1 MARGLL
7 NLRQSPPTVMST
19 PLPARLLVAAALVAG
34 LAISAPAQAQ
44 RTPTAALG
52 MVAAQRGQ
60 LKTTLKRS
68 HDEVNQALKARS
80 LRLRSFES
88 ILKRRERAA
97 ARLEQLK
104 AEGRTDLVLDRA
116 MREALVLDEEAQ
128 RARAALLAAEAEVA
142 RRGAGLL
149 ELFDLVL
156 AQQNRKIRA
165 MAPDD
170 ARRRG
175 ALEQYARLAQQ
186 RAPVRQLLQPVLDED
201 VGGGEASLDEV
212 SAAPT
217 DDVETLLEKADLA
230 RDLEERF
237 RRRAAEVRRR
247 IEQLEQQRSL
257 ARTTVGMVRETN
269 LFGEDDYRPVFSG
282 GQVGAGPQAPGTTAS
297 ARGGGGALLAMG
309 GAAADAE
316 QAPSSAP
323 PPSGNEN
330 IVVPGDGDGDAEP
343 GEAPAPLEEPA
354 APPADP
360 DVGFNAD
367 AEVDGARNDDDLAT
381 AGGQEPV
388 VSGGGAG
395 QMPTTDPSARFTG
408 LPTEQVYLGAG
419 SESDAR
425 LRELIASDNL
435 SLADLKRLERKLLQE
450 AGKMNRENKRIK
462 TRLRGELKR

>member
-1 MARGLL
+1 VARGLL
-7 NLRQSPPTVMST
+7 NRRQSPPTVMRPSLC
-19 PLPARLLVAAALVAG
+19 PRLFLAAALAAG
-34 LAISAPAQAQ
+34 LAVAAPAQAQ
-44 RTPTAALG
+44 RTHTAALG

-60 LKTTLKRS
+60 LKSTLKRS

-80 LRLRSFES
+80 LRLRSFQS

-97 ARLEQLK
+97 ARLERLK

-165 MAPDD
+165 MAAEDT
-170 ARRRG
+170 RRRG
-175 ALEQYARLAQQ
+175 ALAQYGRLAQQ
-186 RAPVRQLLQPVLDED
+186 RAQVRQLLQPVLAED
-201 VGGGEASLDEV
+201 AGGGEASLDEV
-212 SAAPT
+212 RAAPT

-247 IEQLEQQRSL
+247 IKLLEQQRSL
-257 ARTTVGMVRETN
+257 ARATVGMVRESN

-282 GQVGAGPQAPGTTAS
+282 GQAGAGPQAVGATNS
-297 ARGGGGALLAMG
+297 RGGGGALLAMG
-309 GAAADAE
+309 GAPSADAE
-316 QAPSSAP
+316 AAPNTP
-323 PPSGNEN
+323 PPSADQN
-330 IVVPGDGDGDAEP
+330 VVLPGGDGDGDAEVP
-343 GEAPAPLEEPA
+343 DAPAPAEEPA
-354 APPADP
+354 PPPAANDP
-360 DVGFNAD
+360 DVGFNSD
-367 AEVDGARNDDDLAT
+367 AEVDGARDDDGLDT
-381 AGGQEPV
+381 AGGQAPIT
-388 VSGGGAG
+388 GGAG
-395 QMPTTDPSARFTG
+395 NGPTTDPSARFSG

-419 SESDAR
+419 AESDAR

-435 SLADLKRLERKLLQE
+435 SLADLKRLERKLLGE
-450 AGKMNRENKRIK
+450 AGKMKRENQRINK
-462 TRLRGELKR
+462 RLRGELKR